1 MFPFTF
7 TSGQIKKWF
16 SRRLN
21 VKSGL
26 TCLTARLGDE
36 HKFTSFAFIYKAA
49 SLQNSFFTKQ
59 FLYIGVSIQRKGRNI
74 LLWIFKKYF

>member
-26 TCLTARLGDE
+26 TCLTARPGDE
-36 HKFTSFAFIYKAA
+36 HKFTSFAFIYNAA
-49 SLQNSFFTKQ
+49 SIQSSFFTKQ
-59 FLYIGVSIQRKGRNI
+59 LLYKTASLQSS
-74 LLWIFKKYF
+74 FYT